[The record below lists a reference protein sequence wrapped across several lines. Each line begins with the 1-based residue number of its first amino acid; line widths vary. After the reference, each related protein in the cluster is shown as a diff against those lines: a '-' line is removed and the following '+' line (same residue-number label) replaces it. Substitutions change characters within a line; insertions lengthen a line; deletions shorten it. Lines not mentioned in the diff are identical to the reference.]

1 MTTTKKPYI
10 YEGSGSAIE
19 DYNRPQKQ
27 LQTIVQGGRGYNKSN
42 WGLFDKNN
50 QQHKY
55 LRSLCVQ
62 AKWVVENEKWGE
74 VADLEKL
81 SDFLKSNK
89 CPVNMPLKKMSPE
102 EVSKVIIALEAIVSF
117 IYKKKS

>member
-27 LQTIVQGGRGYNKSN
+27 LQTIVQGGRGYSKTN
-42 WGLFDKNN
+42 WGLFHQNN

-55 LRSLCVQ
+55 VRSLCIQ
-62 AKWVVENEKWGE
+62 AQWVVKNEKWGE

-81 SDFLKSNK
+81 SEFLKSNK